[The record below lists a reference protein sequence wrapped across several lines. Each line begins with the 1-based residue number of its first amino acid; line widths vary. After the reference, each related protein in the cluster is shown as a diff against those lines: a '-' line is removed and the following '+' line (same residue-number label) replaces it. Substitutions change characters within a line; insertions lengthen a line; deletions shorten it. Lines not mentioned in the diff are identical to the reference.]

1 MQREHKCSY
10 SADFDQF
17 SKFLRGTHR
26 GATCPRMAA
35 EHSVV
40 PCQSDSEPI
49 CGQRQSLAMVYA
61 VKQDW
66 QGIYDPEIAL
76 VNGTLFEE
84 LNLPFERSG
93 CSMNN
98 GCRGNNGGA
107 CR

>member
-1 MQREHKCSY
+1 
-10 SADFDQF
+10 
-17 SKFLRGTHR
+17 
-26 GATCPRMAA
+26 
-35 EHSVV
+35 
-40 PCQSDSEPI
+40 
-49 CGQRQSLAMVYA
+49 MVYA